1 MEQPIAGLSHVRRI
15 VTRPPIAE
23 AVRACGFTDRE
34 IALLMGINAATMS
47 AFMRGER
54 PLPAFRQIALIAVVT
69 ALLEGIG
76 SPATLP
82 STKHASRA
90 QAVRRSVE
98 HWLELA
104 IAELGTPPADAE
116 TMGWELAGHMLV
128 KLELEAQ

>member
-1 MEQPIAGLSHVRRI
+1 MEQPSAGLSHVRRI
-15 VTRPPIAE
+15 VTRPAIAE

-34 IALLMGINAATMS
+34 IAHLMGIQSATMS
-47 AFMRGER
+47 ACMRGER
-54 PLPAFRQIALIAVVT
+54 PLPAFRQVALITVVT
-69 ALLEGIG
+69 ALLDGIG

-104 IAELGTPPADAE
+104 IAELGTPPAEAE
-116 TMGWELAGHMLV
+116 TRGQELAIQMLDR
-128 KLELEAQ
+128 LEAQ

>member
-1 MEQPIAGLSHVRRI
+1 MEQPLVGLSHVRRI
-15 VTRPPIAE
+15 VTRPAIAE

-34 IALLMGINAATMS
+34 IAHLMGINGATMS

-54 PLPAFRQIALIAVVT
+54 PLPAFRQVALIAVVT

-82 STKHASRA
+82 STKHVSRA

-104 IAELGTPPADAE
+104 VAELGTPRQDAKE
-116 TMGWELAGHMLV
+116 TGRALAATMLAR
-128 KLELEAQ
+128 LEAQ

>member
-1 MEQPIAGLSHVRRI
+1 
-15 VTRPPIAE
+15 
-23 AVRACGFTDRE
+23 
-34 IALLMGINAATMS
+34 MGINAATMS

-54 PLPAFRQIALIAVVT
+54 PLPPFRQIALIALVT

-104 IAELGTPPADAE
+104 IAELGTPSQEAQE
-116 TMGWELAGHMLV
+116 MGAALASSMFA
-128 KLELEAQ
+128 KLEAQ